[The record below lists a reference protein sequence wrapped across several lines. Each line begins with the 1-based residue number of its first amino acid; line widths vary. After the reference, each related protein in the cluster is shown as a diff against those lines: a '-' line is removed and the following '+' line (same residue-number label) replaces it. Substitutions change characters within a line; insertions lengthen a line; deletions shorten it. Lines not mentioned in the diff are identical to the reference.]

1 MNKQKAVRQKIKIK
15 KSPKSLQLLW
25 GLGGPERAGLSR
37 PRVPVCAR
45 SGVSAQW
52 AMVCGPPG
60 STDNTVLSPGPC
72 PTPASTQALVG

>member
-52 AMVCGPPG
+52 AMVCGPLG